1 MFLRIILCAAA
12 FLLAGSVA
20 VFPQDDAAKEEKS
33 SPAQAAIDLSKEK
46 TDGIQIAESAV
57 IVYSGLTGRNGL
69 NQVRKTTV
77 EIGKTTYTDPNGSKR
92 NADYTLSIIRGE
104 SFGEEKIRL
113 DQKFSNADYAMVYDG
128 GKIFGV
134 ISNTVF
140 SPRDDAERSFR
151 NRIVRGVDAL
161 LRYKENGSDVELI
174 ESRKVMGVD
183 YYVVKMTDKVGRETM
198 YYLSKKT
205 VRILMLT
212 YEEDG
217 VKYERKFYDH
227 NYSQGTLVPYRTV
240 LRADG
245 KQIEESRILTVTF
258 GQAVADSLF
267 IFGDA

>member
-1 MFLRIILCAAA
+1 M
-12 FLLAGSVA
+12 
-20 VFPQDDAAKEEKS
+20 
-33 SPAQAAIDLSKEK
+33 
-46 TDGIQIAESAV
+46 
-57 IVYSGLTGRNGL
+57 
-69 NQVRKTTV
+69 
-77 EIGKTTYTDPNGSKR
+77 
-92 NADYTLSIIRGE
+92 
-104 SFGEEKIRL
+104 
-113 DQKFSNADYAMVYDG
+113 
-128 GKIFGV
+128 
-134 ISNTVF
+134 
-140 SPRDDAERSFR
+140 
-151 NRIVRGVDAL
+151 DAL

-205 VRILMLT
+205 VRVLMLT